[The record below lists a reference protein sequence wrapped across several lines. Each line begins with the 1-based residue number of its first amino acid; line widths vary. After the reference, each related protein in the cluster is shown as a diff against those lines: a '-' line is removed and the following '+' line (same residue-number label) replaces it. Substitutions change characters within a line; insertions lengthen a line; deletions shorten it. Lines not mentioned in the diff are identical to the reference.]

1 MKILVAHRSGTYP
14 LLTQLICCSLMS
26 LPLTAASQSKP
37 TASAQAKTAPAK
49 TGTTSAQISKPPIAL
64 AYIDLAT
71 NASDMPIGMAGAQ
84 SGGFLGVLGGMA
96 RGDSAGNN
104 RGNVFGN
111 THSMGFAS
119 GRFMDVSVFTS
130 KNTSL
135 TDASQTLPPGMN
147 LGDSLK
153 LIAPLPDKPVTYTP
167 TEESPSDPSY
177 EKPKGKISI
186 YWGCGETVR
195 PGQPRTLDAA
205 KATPEDYA
213 KFFVMR
219 GKLTKGARSQPGN
232 PAWPNKADDR
242 KVPDNASLVGQHQFV
257 GNGIPESF
265 KLNLGPGHDLMAA
278 IDLVQTRKDGGVSLE
293 WKTIPNA
300 RGYFISVMGGQS
312 GKGDSTE
319 VVVWTSSELPDFGF
333 GLVDY
338 QANADVDKWLNEKVI
353 LPANTNKCDVPKG
366 IFGEQGAGM
375 LRMIAYGSDS
385 YFAYPPRPIDSKV
398 AWEPD
403 WQTKLR
409 MKSTYSSILGGMGDM
424 TGMGGRRNNNTSQVE
439 PQQRP
444 EQKEEPKVKATDVL
458 KGLLGF

>member
-1 MKILVAHRSGTYP
+1 MKTLMTKKYSTPFLKTTLIACGLLATP
-14 LLTQLICCSLMS
+14 LIAT
-26 LPLTAASQSKP
+26 SQTKP
-37 TASAQAKTAPAK
+37 AVSAQGKVAATKA
-49 TGTTSAQISKPPIAL
+49 GTQVVKPPIAF

-71 NASDMPIGMAGAQ
+71 NASDMPGGMMGGAMQGAQ
-84 SGGFLGVLGGMA
+84 SGGFFGALGGMA
-96 RGDSAGNN
+96 RDGTGNN
-104 RGNVFGN
+104 DRGNVFGN

-119 GRFMDVSVFTS
+119 GRFMDVSVFTN

-135 TDASQTLPPGMN
+135 TDANQMIPAGMN

-153 LIAPLPDKPVTYTP
+153 LVAPAPEKPVQYTP
-167 TEESPSDPSY
+167 SEETPSEPSY

-186 YWGCGETVR
+186 YWGCGETIR

-205 KATPEDYA
+205 KASPEDYA
-213 KFFVMR
+213 KFFTMR
-219 GKLTKGARSQPGN
+219 GKVTKGARSQPGN
-232 PAWPNKADDR
+232 PAWPNKNDDR
-242 KVPDNASLVGQHQFV
+242 KVPDTASLVGQHQFV
-257 GNGIPESF
+257 GSGIPESF
-265 KLNLGPGHDLMAA
+265 KLNLASNNDLMAA
-278 IDLVQTRKDGGVSLE
+278 IELVQTKKAGGVGLE
-293 WKTIPNA
+293 WKSVPNA

-312 GKGDSTE
+312 GGGDNPE
-319 VVVWTSSELPDFGF
+319 VIVWTSSELPDFGF

-353 LPANTNKCDVPKG
+353 LPASTTKCDVPKG
-366 IFGEQGAGM
+366 IFGEQGAGI
-375 LRMIAYGSDS
+375 LRMIAYGSDA
-385 YFAYPPRPIDSKV
+385 YFAYPPRPSDPKI

-424 TGMGGRRNNNTSQVE
+424 GGRRSNNASQAE
-439 PQQRP
+439 QQQRP